1 VTTDAFLAAFDLASL
16 ADLPDQEQ
24 LQDAGLDQVPSDQL
38 DHSDDAL
45 RE

>member
-1 VTTDAFLAAFDLASL
+1 
-16 ADLPDQEQ
+16 
-24 LQDAGLDQVPSDQL
+24 LDQVPSDQL